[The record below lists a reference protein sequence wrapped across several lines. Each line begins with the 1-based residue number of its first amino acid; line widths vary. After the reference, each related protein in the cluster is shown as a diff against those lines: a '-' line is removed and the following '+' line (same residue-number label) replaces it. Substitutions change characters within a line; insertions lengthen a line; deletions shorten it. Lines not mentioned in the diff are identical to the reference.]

1 LPSFDYK
8 EQNSDIFGKVLRPL
22 IKLEVYSFTRNK
34 WLELKD
40 VLADSGA
47 DLSILPRDIGEALLE
62 DITKG
67 KIAEVKGVISYAK
80 LTVFINTLKFR
91 INSKEFELPVA
102 IADSDDV
109 LPILGRVKGLDLFNV
124 NFSKGKTVSLEE

>member
-1 LPSFDYK
+1 MPSFDYK

>member
-1 LPSFDYK
+1 M
-8 EQNSDIFGKVLRPL
+8 

>member
-1 LPSFDYK
+1 MPSFEYK
-8 EQNSDIFGKVLRPL
+8 EQDSGIFGKVGRPL
-22 IKLEVYSFTRNK
+22 VKFEVYSFTRSR
-34 WLELKD
+34 WLELTD

-47 DLSILPRDIGEALLE
+47 DISILPRNIGESIVD

-67 KIAEVKGVISYAK
+67 KLVEIKGVVPYAK
-80 LTVFINTLKFR
+80 VTVYVHNLKFR

-109 LPILGRVKGLDLFNV
+109 LPILGRVKGLDLFNA
-124 NFSKGKTVSLEE
+124 NFNKGKVISLEE